1 MIATEAIP
9 ATVDAWTPPCGRTL
23 FMCFPSYVNG
33 RENDGPSSEA
43 LTLPWALAVICGD
56 GRGVVVLVGAI
67 RGTCLD
73 DLDVNPMI
81 AST

>member
-1 MIATEAIP
+1 
-9 ATVDAWTPPCGRTL
+9 
-23 FMCFPSYVNG
+23 
-33 RENDGPSSEA
+33 
-43 LTLPWALAVICGD
+43 VICGD